1 MRLIGIT
8 SDPEKA
14 DAFVVYLDQ
23 LGKGAVV
30 RPEADNF
37 GVWVLD
43 EAALPKAKA
52 DWARFETDPDHEDF
66 RFVVQPKL
74 EECIP
79 ESNNENSPPIYL
91 ASRPSWQPTA
101 AILAATAVS
110 VTVLTWFGEDR
121 ESVFRRITFGPVAP
135 VGGGILPFDAEEPWR
150 AITPV
155 FLHFSFIHLL
165 FNLLMLR
172 DLACQVERRVG
183 RWCFLVMF
191 LLFAAGSNFAEAF
204 MGPTLLFGGLS
215 GVMYG
220 FFGYVFVQT
229 LNPVLNTPPNGYYL
243 RNMTT
248 LILLAWF
255 ALGVVQ
261 KDLPVT
267 NWGNAGGLLLGLL
280 VGSLVAW
287 AHQIRAKSDNE
298 ENSPSRGI

>member
-8 SDPEKA
+8 SDPQKA
-14 DAFVVYLDQ
+14 EAFVGYLDQ

-30 RPEADNF
+30 RPEAESF

-52 DWARFETDPDHEDF
+52 DWARFETDPEHEDF
-66 RFVVQPKL
+66 RIVARPAL
-74 EECIP
+74 EELGP
-79 ESNNENSPPIYL
+79 ESRVEEAPIIYL
-91 ASRPSWQPTA
+91 SSRPTWQPTA

-121 ESVFRRITFGPVAP
+121 DSVFRRITFGPVAP
-135 VGGGILPFDAEEPWR
+135 GGVGILPFDTQEPWR

-172 DLACQVERRVG
+172 DLACQVERKVG
-183 RWCFLVMF
+183 RWGFLAMFLV
-191 LLFAAGSNFAEAF
+191 FAAGSNFAEAF

-220 FFGYVFVQT
+220 FFGYVLVQT
-229 LNPVLNTPPNGYYL
+229 LNPALNTPPNGYFL
-243 RNMTT
+243 RSMTT

-267 NWGNAGGLLLGLL
+267 NWGNAGGLLLGLGL
-280 VGSLVAW
+280 GGAVTLARQLW
-287 AHQIRAKSDNE
+287 AKPAK
-298 ENSPSRGI
+298 I

>member
-8 SDPEKA
+8 NDPQKA
-14 DAFVVYLDQ
+14 EAFVSYLDH

-43 EAALPKAKA
+43 EAAIPKAKA
-52 DWARFETDPDHEDF
+52 EWARFETEPNHEDF
-66 RFVVQPKL
+66 RITAQPVLEEWVPESKL
-74 EECIP
+74 EEAP
-79 ESNNENSPPIYL
+79 LVYL
-91 ASRPSWQPTA
+91 ATRPSWQPTA

-135 VGGGILPFDAEEPWR
+135 AGLTILPFDANEPWR

-183 RWCFLVMF
+183 RWCFFGMF
-191 LLFAAGSNFAEAF
+191 LLFAAGSNFSEAL
-204 MGPTLLFGGLS
+204 MGPSLLFGGLS

-220 FFGYVFVQT
+220 FFGYVLVQT
-229 LNPVLNTPPNGYYL
+229 LDPARNTPPEGYFL
-243 RNMTT
+243 RSMTT
-248 LILLAWF
+248 MILLAWF

-261 KDLPVT
+261 NDLPVT
-267 NWGNAGGLLLGLL
+267 NWGNAGGLLLGLALGGL
-280 VGSLVAW
+280 VVLMGNLL
-287 AHQIRAKSDNE
+287 AKPAKD
-298 ENSPSRGI
+298 